1 MDGADTL
8 ERATD
13 GANLT
18 ATINSLLEREN
29 PAEHLTKFVQEEINA
44 ALTENLTSASEASV
58 ATTRSS
64 RKRSRELA
72 WCDVLLGTGIAVP
85 STEFNTPNHFV
96 EMDQLQQAM
105 FLRRIGLNSRE
116 EGLLR
121 TKIKEALKL
130 KSIPSPSSMTWAD
143 VPAILHGHV
152 PSDTS
157 LQDPPHVSSSEFGDA
172 VILSIIETMKKKFR
186 RVSEME
192 VVVRVFLMVMIAVS
206 GDCDIWVEL
215 QPSVPGHS
223 TFTDFLIRIR
233 SGDTKRFIE
242 VKRTNVNVDLTSATN
257 ETAQALREAQILL
270 CTEKVKSPMP
280 FLLTNGT
287 IWSFGSAAKHS
298 DTKIELTHVG
308 NVMINTTNLSDW
320 TRMIN
325 YLRAF
330 LCGTWP
336 PT

>member
-1 MDGADTL
+1 ML
-8 ERATD
+8 
-13 GANLT
+13 
-18 ATINSLLEREN
+18 
-29 PAEHLTKFVQEEINA
+29 Q
-44 ALTENLTSASEASV
+44 
-58 ATTRSS
+58 
-64 RKRSRELA
+64 
-72 WCDVLLGTGIAVP
+72 GTGIAVP
-85 STEFNTPNHFV
+85 STEYNSPNHFV
-96 EMDQLQQAM
+96 DMSQPQQAL
-105 FLRRIGLNSRE
+105 FLRRIGIGLNSRE

-121 TKIKEALKL
+121 TKIKEALEL
-130 KSIPSPSSMTWAD
+130 KSIPSPSLMKWSD
-143 VPAILHGHV
+143 VPAILHGQV
-152 PSDTS
+152 PSDTQ
-157 LQDPPHVSSSEFGDA
+157 LEDPPDVSSSLFDDA
-172 VILSIIETMKKKFR
+172 VIQSIIEIMTKKFR

-215 QPSVPGHS
+215 QPGHS

-242 VKRTNVNVDLTSATN
+242 VKRTDVNVDLTSATK

-287 IWSFGSAAKHS
+287 VWSFGSAAKHS

-308 NVMINTTNLSDW
+308 NVMINTTDLSDW